1 MTTTATAQPVI
12 ADARAELWR
21 YPLDP
26 PMGIIDTMDLVV
38 TTLTASDGRTGVGFV
53 PLPHGRD
60 DLPLRAARAQLE
72 RFVAGRPLPHP
83 VALWREIAGSLRRT
97 GHGPYYSGLASI
109 DVAAWDLYAKS
120 LGVPL
125 GVAMGG
131 APRRVQVYASGGFA
145 RGQDPG
151 EAADVAERYLRA
163 GARGVKVRA
172 GGTPHDA
179 KILNAVAARIGGK
192 IDLMVDANERP
203 TLSSAARLL
212 RYAAEAGA
220 RFVEEP
226 LAVTEHAGFAA
237 LARTTPVPIATGEN
251 LRGSVAAAPYLLN
264 RWCSVI
270 QPDLA
275 SMGGLTECLRTA
287 QIAEHCNVEVAP
299 HFLPGLFV
307 QLAMAAPHL
316 TWLED
321 LPTIEALFA
330 VVPRMDPDGYLTPPD
345 VPGHGLVL
353 SEDARAAYRID

>member
-1 MTTTATAQPVI
+1 VATTIAGAQ
-12 ADARAELWR
+12 AELWR

-26 PMGIIDTMDLVV
+26 PMGAIATMDLVV
-38 TTLTASDGRTGVGFV
+38 TTLTASDGQTGMGFV
-53 PLPHGRD
+53 PLPQGVD

-83 VALWREIAGSLRRT
+83 VALWREISGSFRRT
-97 GHGPYYSGLASI
+97 GHGPYYSGLASV

-120 LGVPL
+120 LGVPI

-131 APRRVQVYASGGFA
+131 TPRRVPVYASGGFS
-145 RGQDPG
+145 RDQDPA
-151 EAADVAERYLRA
+151 EAADVAARFLAA

-179 KILNAVAARIGGK
+179 KILRAVAERIAGR

-212 RYAAEAGA
+212 RYAADAGA

-237 LARTTPVPIATGEN
+237 LARTAPVPIATGEN

-307 QLAMAAPHL
+307 QLAAVAPHL

-321 LPTIEALFA
+321 LPTVEALFSTI
-330 VVPRMDPDGYLTPPD
+330 PRADPDGYFPAPTA
-345 VPGHGLVL
+345 PGHGLVL
-353 SEDARAAYRID
+353 SDDARADFRIA

>member
-1 MTTTATAQPVI
+1 MTLTV
-12 ADARAELWR
+12 ADGRAEVWR
-21 YPLDP
+21 VPVDP
-26 PMGIIDTMDLVV
+26 PIGSIVSMDVVV
-38 TTLTASDGRTGVGFV
+38 TTLTATDGLTGTGFV
-53 PLPHGRD
+53 PLVHAFD
-60 DLPLRAARAQLE
+60 DLPLRAARSFLE
-72 RFVAGRPLPHP
+72 RFVVGRKLTHP
-83 VALWREIAGSLRRT
+83 VALWREIAESLRRT
-97 GHGPYYSGLASI
+97 GHGPYYSGLGSI

-131 APRRVQVYASGGFA
+131 TPRRVQVYASVGFA

-151 EAADVAERYLRA
+151 EAADNATRLMRT
-163 GARGVKVRA
+163 GARGVKLRA
-172 GGTPHDA
+172 EGTPHDA
-179 KILNAVAARIGGK
+179 RILRAVAERIDGK
-192 IDLMVDANERP
+192 IDIMIDANERP

-212 RYAAEAGA
+212 RYAADAGA
-220 RFVEEP
+220 RWVEEP

-251 LRGSVAAAPYLLN
+251 FRGSVAAAPYLLN
-264 RWCSVI
+264 RWCSIV
-270 QPDLA
+270 QPDLL

-330 VVPRMDPDGYLTPPD
+330 DPPRMDPDGYLTPAAAA
-345 VPGHGLVL
+345 GHGLVL
-353 SEDARAAYRID
+353 ASGARAEFFVA

>member
-1 MTTTATAQPVI
+1 VAAVV
-12 ADARAELWR
+12 DARAELWR

-26 PMGIIDTMDLVV
+26 PMGLIETMDLVLV
-38 TTLTASDGRTGVGFV
+38 TLTASDGLTGVGFV
-53 PLPHGRD
+53 PLPQGMD
-60 DLPLRAARAQLE
+60 DLPLRAARAQLD
-72 RFVAGRPLPHP
+72 RFVAGRPLAHP
-83 VALWREIAGSLRRT
+83 IALWREIAGSLRRS
-97 GHGPYYSGLASI
+97 GHGPYYSGLAAI

-131 APRRVQVYASGGFA
+131 TMRRVQVYASGGFA
-145 RGQDPG
+145 RGQDPD
-151 EAADVAERYLRA
+151 EAADIAEKNLRA
-163 GARGVKVRA
+163 GARGVKLRA

-179 KILNAVAARIGGK
+179 KILRAVATRIGGR

-203 TLSSAARLL
+203 SLSSAARLL
-212 RYAAEAGA
+212 NYAAEVGA

-287 QIAEHCNVEVAP
+287 QMAEHCNVEVAP

-307 QLAMAAPHL
+307 QLAAAVPHL

-330 VVPRMDPDGYLTPPD
+330 SIPRMDPDGYYTPPTA
-345 VPGHGLVL
+345 PGHGLVL
-353 SEDARAAYRID
+353 SEDARAAYLIA